1 MRKIHILCIMS
12 FLSFMFKRSA
22 MYLSKI
28 SATDLARNLST
39 VIDQVRVARTRM
51 TITKGNQDIA
61 QIVPIVSSNTTI
73 ADLNQ
78 LLKANRLNNK
88 QKKLFLADINTIANK
103 ASLPASSWD

>member
-1 MRKIHILCIMS
+1 
-12 FLSFMFKRSA
+12 

-73 ADLNQ
+73 ADLSQ
-78 LLKANRLNNK
+78 LLKANRLSKK
-88 QKKLFLADINTIANK
+88 QKQSFQADINILASK